1 MSLTWHASSSVTTDQ
16 TMAQRAE
23 ELIMRTTTPVEPS
36 SLPSPSSPLLTRR
49 TLLTLA
55 AVTAVAARVG
65 CSVALAQEATPTTQ
79 SGTIHVN
86 GIDLSYE
93 ERGSGP
99 PLLIIPPLS
108 STGFTISALEPHF
121 RSITF
126 DNRGAGRSSVPPG
139 PYTTRLLADDAAA
152 LLEHLGVERA
162 HVLGFSLG
170 AEIAQELALAYPERV
185 DRLVLNGA
193 FARPNL
199 GVLDPWLT
207 MWDQAYAKAI
217 DPAAFNVWLLGW
229 MVTPAF
235 MSQLDLVAAA
245 IAEPDPFPA
254 TAQGVAAQTAAL
266 RTHDTLDR
274 LGQISA
280 PTLVLVGAQDIASP
294 VVYSEALA
302 KGIPGAKLQVLD
314 PGGHAVLFEYADA
327 ANAALLEFLSA

>member
-1 MSLTWHASSSVTTDQ
+1 MSLTRHASSSVKTDQ
-16 TMAQRAE
+16 TIGHHAE
-23 ELIMRTTTPVEPS
+23 ELIMRTIAPVAPS
-36 SLPSPSSPLLTRR
+36 SRPSASSPLLTRR

-55 AVTAVAARVG
+55 AVTAVAART
-65 CSVALAQEATPTTQ
+65 SRAAAAQDATPTTQ
-79 SGTIHVN
+79 SATIHVN
-86 GIDLSYE
+86 GIELYYE

-139 PYTTRLLADDAAA
+139 PYTTRLMADDAAA
-152 LLEHLGVERA
+152 LLEHLGIERA

-207 MWDQAYAKAI
+207 MWDQAYAKEI
-217 DPAAFNVWLLGW
+217 DPAAFNVRLLGW

-294 VVYSEALA
+294 VVYSEELA

-327 ANAALLEFLSA
+327 ANAALLAFLTA